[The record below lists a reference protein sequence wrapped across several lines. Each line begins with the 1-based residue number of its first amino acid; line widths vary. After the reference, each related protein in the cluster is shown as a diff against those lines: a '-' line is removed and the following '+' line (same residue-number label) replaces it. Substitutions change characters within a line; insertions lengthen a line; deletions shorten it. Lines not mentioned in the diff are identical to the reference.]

1 MSKQSS
7 KSISPSPSSSLRKY
21 WEIRHTIIISEVRR
35 RIKDVDLAMN
45 ECTINFVVSSGSSS
59 LLFVKGII
67 VMQRRNSAVQTA
79 HGNRTESTKE
89 WTVIWAD
96 GIFQFYICHYHKPQ
110 DERVCTQLVS
120 TVSLTSII
128 YQGDIYYT
136 RYIWIWSSHTHTSL
150 LNIHLTLS
158 GSFS

>member
-1 MSKQSS
+1 MNNTAKMCPIQMNKVTITMPTNISRKLIVWSSSRSIMSKQSS

-89 WTVIWAD
+89 WTVI
-96 GIFQFYICHYHKPQ
+96 
-110 DERVCTQLVS
+110 
-120 TVSLTSII
+120 
-128 YQGDIYYT
+128 
-136 RYIWIWSSHTHTSL
+136 
-150 LNIHLTLS
+150 
-158 GSFS
+158 